1 MGIDSVRVYGLLDLG
16 QLHPDVAEVA
26 VVAVDLLYFAVAVG
40 CLPNTL
46 LPIS

>member
-16 QLHPDVAEVA
+16 QLHPDVAAAA
-26 VVAVDLLYFAVAVG
+26 VVAADLLYFAVAAG
-40 CLPNTL
+40 CLPNKL

>member
-1 MGIDSVRVYGLLDLG
+1 MGIDPVRVDGLLDLG
-16 QLHPDVAEVA
+16 QWHPDVAAAA